1 MTSSVRAPRRAV
13 TPGQLVALGLLLA
26 AIAALATWHD
36 GSPFWVGSLVGMAGV
51 AGYFVQFD
59 TPRGFLQWLLA
70 ALGLCMTFMFGVQFL
85 IGALT

>member
-1 MTSSVRAPRRAV
+1 MTSSARAPQRAV

-26 AIAALATWHD
+26 AIAALARWHD
-36 GSPFWVGSLVGMAGV
+36 GSLFWAGSLVGVAGV

-70 ALGLCMTFMFGVQFL
+70 ALGLCMAFMFAVQL
-85 IGALT
+85 LVGALT